1 MPVFGRNA
9 AKNRGLQHR
18 TDSEIESDAV
28 AGRPLLLTRNEL
40 YCGLAIVGFANGVS
54 ERAGDE
60 IARSGV
66 AGAFFNTFGVSV
78 VVWAALIVVLWLLL
92 RAKPERVR
100 RADIAVG
107 AVASVAFL
115 VPVPSLAW
123 LAVAG
128 TAAHLVW
135 TSAPRSRL
143 RRAAVVLGALTVPML
158 WARLLFGALSNTLL
172 SLDAKLVGW
181 LVGVES
187 TGNAIPFADGSGL
200 LFLEPA
206 CSSLTNVS
214 LALLCGVIFVK
225 AYDRPWTGSI
235 LATMLLACIVTVA
248 INVMRIS
255 VIGVLPATY
264 ELMHGGIGATLAA
277 WATII
282 AVTLIYTKWIKPDAP
297 DPA

>member
-1 MPVFGRNA
+1 MAYASLGKAGAASGIGSDSVVGCRGR
-9 AKNRGLQHR
+9 
-18 TDSEIESDAV
+18 
-28 AGRPLLLTRNEL
+28 LTRNEL
-40 YCGLAIVGFANGVS
+40 FCGLTIVGFANGIS
-54 ERAGDE
+54 ERVGDE

-78 VVWAALIVVLWLLL
+78 VVWAALIVGLRLLV
-92 RAKPERVR
+92 RAEPERIR
-100 RADIAVG
+100 RTDIAVG

-123 LAVAG
+123 LAIAG
-128 TAAHLVW
+128 MAAYLVW
-135 TSAPRSRL
+135 TSAPKSRL

-206 CSSLTNVS
+206 CSSLTNLS

-225 AYDRPWTGSI
+225 AYDRPWTGPI
-235 LATMLLACIVTVA
+235 IATVLLACAATVA
-248 INVMRIS
+248 INVMRIG
-255 VIGVLPATY
+255 VIGVLPVTY
-264 ELMHGGIGATLAA
+264 ELMHGGVGATLAA